1 MCTNLFYASCIVQFR
16 SNSILVTLYVNYS
29 IYDKNDIVNNWFLI
43 WVHLVY
49 IYTQYIYTSTV
60 WISHTRALTHTYIH
74 IYIHTQTHTYTY
86 TYTHILA

>member
-16 SNSILVTLYVNYS
+16 TNSILVTLYVNYS

-49 IYTQYIYTSTV
+49 IYTQYTEEHIRVNKITYTSTV
-60 WISHTRALTHTYIH
+60 
-74 IYIHTQTHTYTY
+74 
-86 TYTHILA
+86 